1 MTFQAERIDRAVEF
15 VASTDNWFRPVNFAN
30 APDGTL
36 HVLDMYRET
45 IEHPWSIPDDIKK
58 ALDLESGR
66 DRGRIYRLTPPGFT
80 MAKPPRLG
88 SASVAELVAAL
99 EHPNAWWRETAS
111 RLIYERQ
118 DRSYVD
124 PLRTLL
130 RRRTADPPTGP
141 PTASLARL
149 HALWSLH
156 GLGALGEDD
165 LLDGPRRPCRWSS
178 RARRPP
184 GGGATGRFAGPSKA
198 SAGAGR
204 RSRSS
209 RAGPGG
215 AVSRRPRRGSGDH
228 RGRGRSRGGT
238 LPTRGYVWPC

>member
-1 MTFQAERIDRAVEF
+1 
-15 VASTDNWFRPVNFAN
+15 
-30 APDGTL
+30 
-36 HVLDMYRET
+36 MYRET

-80 MAKPPRLG
+80 LAKPPRLG

-99 EHPNAWWRETAS
+99 ENPNAWWRETAS

-130 RRRTADPPTGP
+130 RRRTSRPAHRSPDRVAG
-141 PTASLARL
+141 AAAR
-149 HALWSLH
+149 ALVAARPRRA
-156 GLGALGEDD
+156 GRGRP
-165 LLDGPRRPCRWSS
+165 LDGPRRPCRWSP

-184 GGGATGRFAGPSKA
+184 GGGTTGRFVGPSKA
-198 SAGAGR
+198 SPGAGR
-204 RSRSS
+204 RSRSP
-209 RAGPGG
+209 RASPGG
-215 AVSRRPRRGSGDH
+215 TLAGRPRRTIRQRRRS
-228 RGRGRSRGGT
+228 RPSRGGI
-238 LPTRGYVWPC
+238 LPTRGYVSPC